1 MATRRSQLLYTV
13 EQYLAIERRSE
24 DRHEYID
31 GQIFA
36 MAGESGAHADISTNL
51 VAAVHLQLRGT
62 PCRARSKDTKVHSGP
77 TPRPG
82 TTKGFFSY
90 PDLVV
95 ICGEP
100 IYHDEN
106 RDVTLNP
113 AVIFEVLS
121 KSTENFDRG
130 EKFRRYQLWNLT
142 LSDYLLVSQGAP
154 VVEHYS
160 RKDDGSWSYQI
171 HEGVDSTVTI
181 KSIGC
186 ELRLSDIYDR
196 LTFEPEPVE
205 NAAEET
211 GS

>member
-1 MATRRSQLLYTV
+1 MATRRSQPLYTV

-24 DRHEYID
+24 ERHEYID
-31 GQIFA
+31 GHIFA

-51 VAAVHLQLRGT
+51 VAEVSIQLRGT

-82 TTKGFFSY
+82 TTEGFFSY

-100 IYHDEN
+100 IYHDEH
-106 RDVTLNP
+106 RDVILNP
-113 AVIFEVLS
+113 AVIIEVLS

-130 EKFRRYQLWNLT
+130 EKFRRYQLWNMT
-142 LSDYLLVSQGAP
+142 LSDYVLVSQVAP
-154 VVEHYS
+154 IVEHYS
-160 RKDDGSWSYQI
+160 RKSDGSWSYQI
-171 HEGVDSTVTI
+171 YEGLERSFTVE
-181 KSIGC
+181 SIGC

-196 LTFEPEPVE
+196 LTFELEAVE
-205 NAAEET
+205 EATEDR
-211 GS
+211 SS